1 MSSDEEIPKIKPS
14 KSTNYDSMISSIIN
28 NEGGQQNLQALN
40 DRKVLLLYASG
51 AAAAEGEVNE
61 SHMKVVKGRLEQ
73 RLRSISFLCDLEY
86 TQYHNQDGCLSTP
99 LSEFGRRTVYKVM
112 ELEQITNSRQTSYA
126 DIRHIAEIIKE
137 NYEKYSAFVI
147 LSGIAT
153 MTYLGT
159 NLSFMLENLQ
169 KTVVITGSL
178 LPLSF
183 MRNDA
188 FQNILDS
195 LILAGH
201 FLIPEVLIVM
211 DHKAYRANRCR
222 QLKCD
227 SLDCIESP
235 NFPHLVE
242 FGINIEIN
250 WQLVLRRG
258 EQMFTNDEST
268 LELAPPFVTDVI
280 IIKITPYTSVEHI
293 KHILST
299 PNLRCCILECYH
311 FGEMPHSQ
319 ELYNVLLHAQQQLG
333 IVLIQISQCIRGQPI
348 MNFKKVV
355 NGILVQYD
363 TTPESA
369 QAKIAYLLGKG
380 YSNQEIYQKFP
391 QNLQGETESVRQF
404 EKFEVQK
411 QHFIQTILET
421 LQKTTGDEQISQ
433 NMDIM
438 NKYIIPN
445 LGCFLATTGQLEL
458 IKDLRKN
465 EGDLSIPDFDGRT
478 ILHLAAANKQ
488 IEIIKYLVEEVHVE
502 INPIDYLGYSPMYE
516 VLISRDKEMLL
527 YFYQN
532 GGIISA
538 PHHILVDLLLSSG
551 LNGDLQ
557 MLELIFH
564 GGIKNLNHFVN
575 VDNRNIAHM
584 AVMSQNTKIIKF
596 LRFKAKF
603 DFSDRDR
610 WGNTPFDNALEIK
623 TKKIKIQQMNE
634 VAIDEIIKILV
645 TIGND

>member
-1 MSSDEEIPKIKPS
+1 MNSDVDTPKLKIQGSKHDSTLSFIKNFDES
-14 KSTNYDSMISSIIN
+14 
-28 NEGGQQNLQALN
+28 QQNLQILN
-40 DRKVLLLYASG
+40 DRKVLLIYASG

-61 SHMKVVKGRLEQ
+61 SHMTIIKGRLEQ
-73 RLRSISFLCDLEY
+73 RLKSISYLCDLEY
-86 TQYHNQDGCLSTP
+86 TQYHNQDGCLTTP
-99 LSEFGRRTVYKVM
+99 ISESGRRTVYKIM
-112 ELEQITNSRQTSYA
+112 ELEQITNSRQTSYN

-153 MTYLGT
+153 ITYLGT

-178 LPLSF
+178 IPLSF

-195 LILAGH
+195 LILAGN

-211 DHKAYRANRCR
+211 DHKGYRANRCR

-235 NFPHLVE
+235 NFPNLVE
-242 FGINIEIN
+242 FGINIEIK

-258 EQMFTNDEST
+258 EQMFTNEEST
-268 LELAPPFVTDVI
+268 LELAPPFITDII

-293 KHILST
+293 KHILNT
-299 PNLRCCILECYH
+299 PKLKCCILECYH
-311 FGEMPHSQ
+311 FSEMPHSQ
-319 ELYNVLLHAQQQLG
+319 ELFNVLLHAQQQLG
-333 IVLIQISQCIRGQPI
+333 IILIQISQCIKGQTI
-348 MNFKKVV
+348 LNFKKTV
-355 NGILVQYD
+355 NGIIVQYD
-363 TTPESA
+363 ITPESA

-380 YSNQEIYQKFP
+380 YSNQEIIQKFP

-404 EKFEVQK
+404 EKFEGQK

-421 LQKTTGDEQISQ
+421 LRKTSGDEQISQ

-465 EGDLSIPDFDGRT
+465 EGNLNIPDFDGRT

-488 IEIIKYLVEEVHVE
+488 IEIIKYLVEEVHVD
-502 INPIDYLGYSPMYE
+502 INPIDYQGYSPMYE
-516 VLISRDKEMLL
+516 VLISRDKELLL
-527 YFYQN
+527 YFQQN
-532 GGIISA
+532 GGIILA
-538 PHHILVDLLLSSG
+538 PHNILVDLILSSG

-564 GGIKNLNHFVN
+564 GGIKNLNYFVN
-575 VDNRNIAHM
+575 VDNRNIGHM
-584 AVMSQNTKIIKF
+584 AVMSMCSKIIRF
-596 LRFKAKF
+596 LRFVAKF
-603 DFSDRDR
+603 DFSERDR
-610 WGNTPFDNALEIK
+610 WGNTPYENIIDIK
-623 TKKIKIQQMNE
+623 SKKIKMQNINE
-634 VAIDEIIKILV
+634 EAIDEIIEMLKMIV
-645 TIGND
+645 ND

>member
-1 MSSDEEIPKIKPS
+1 MSSGGETPKL
-14 KSTNYDSMISSIIN
+14 KSQGSRHDTTNSSLANI
-28 NEGGQQNLQALN
+28 GGAQQNLQVLN
-40 DRKVLLLYASG
+40 DRKVLMIYASG
-51 AAAAEGEVNE
+51 ATAAEGEVSE
-61 SHMKVVKGRLEQ
+61 SHMTVLKGRLEQ
-73 RLRSISFLCDLEY
+73 RLKNISFLCDLEY
-86 TQYHNQDGCLSTP
+86 TQYHNQEGCLTTP
-99 LSEFGRRTVYKVM
+99 ISEFGRRTVYKVM
-112 ELEQITNSRQTSYA
+112 ELEQITNSRQTSYV

-153 MTYLGT
+153 ITYLGT

-178 LPLSF
+178 IPLSF

-201 FLIPEVLIVM
+201 FLIPEVVIVM

-235 NFPHLVE
+235 NFPPLVE
-242 FGINIEIN
+242 FGINIEIK

-268 LELAPPFVTDVI
+268 LELAPPFVTDII

-293 KHILST
+293 RHILNT
-299 PNLRCCILECYH
+299 PKLRCCILECYH
-311 FGEMPHSQ
+311 FGEMPHNQ
-319 ELYNVLLHAQQQLG
+319 ELYNVLLYAQQQLG
-333 IVLIQISQCIRGQPI
+333 IILIQISQCTKGQPI
-348 MNFKKVV
+348 INFKKVV
-355 NGILVQYD
+355 NGIIVQYD
-363 TTPESA
+363 ITPESA

-380 YSNQEIYQKFP
+380 YSQQEILRKFP

-404 EKFEVQK
+404 EKFEGQK

-421 LQKTTGDEQISQ
+421 LQKTSGDEQISQ

-458 IKDLRKN
+458 IKDLRRN
-465 EGDLSIPDFDGRT
+465 EGNLNIPDFDGRT
-478 ILHLAAANKQ
+478 VLHLAAANKQ
-488 IEIIKYLVEEVHVE
+488 IEIIKYLIEEVHAE

-516 VLISRDKEMLL
+516 VLISRDKELL
-527 YFYQN
+527 LFFQQN

-538 PHHILVDLLLSSG
+538 PHHVMVDLILSSG

-564 GGIKNLNHFVN
+564 GGIKNLNEFVN

-584 AVMSQNTKIIKF
+584 AVMSMNSKIIKF

-603 DFSDRDR
+603 DFSERDR
-610 WGNTPFDNALEIK
+610 WGSTPYENAIEIK
-623 TKKIKIQQMNE
+623 SKKIKLQMLNE
-634 VAIDEIIKILV
+634 VSINEIIEMLA
-645 TIGND
+645 TIGNE